1 MCDEA
6 KARGRLIAATL
17 DGAWR
22 DKASQPQS
30 EKAPDEIASLLLA
43 SGSAAL
49 GWYRIRHSDLR
60 TSDVAVQLQQAYRL
74 HTLQSA
80 IHERSLTQLVLFLRS
95 AGLDPLLGKGWAIAR
110 LYPEPGLRPY
120 GDFDLYVRP
129 EEYEATSAALRRP
142 GAPPCAVDLHRGAA
156 ELDDRGFD
164 DLYARSR
171 LAGLGDAEVRIF
183 GPEDHLRL
191 LCLHMFRHGA
201 WRPLWL
207 VDVAVALESR
217 PADFDW
223 DYFLSG
229 DQRRSDWTACAI
241 GLAHQ
246 LLGAEVSG
254 TPIVERA
261 RNLPRWLVPAV
272 LGQWGRGQ
280 VPHGT
285 RRPMSSYLRDPAG
298 VLDALRVRWPNAIE
312 ATVGVHGAFND
323 LPRLPFQLGECLRR
337 TGGFVA
343 QLPAL
348 LGNAVRYGER

>member
-1 MCDEA
+1 MSSSDRA
-6 KARGRLIAATL
+6 KARGQAIAAVL
-17 DGAWR
+17 AGVWR
-22 DKASQPQS
+22 DASPPPPPF
-30 EKAPDEIASLLLA
+30 EEITPLLLA

-49 GWYRIRHSDLR
+49 AWHRIRNTDLR
-60 TSDVAVQLQQAYRL
+60 TSDAAFELQQAYRL

-80 IHERSLTQLVLFLRS
+80 LHDRSLKELVLFLRS
-95 AGLDPLLGKGWAIAR
+95 SGLDPLLGKGWAIAR

-120 GDFDLYVRP
+120 GDFDLFVP
-129 EEYEATSAALRRP
+129 AEAYGAVAAALRRP
-142 GAPPCAVDLHRGAA
+142 GAPSSEVDLHRGAA
-156 ELDDRGFD
+156 DLDDRGFD
-164 DLYARSR
+164 DLYGRSQM
-171 LAGLGDAEVRIF
+171 LGLGDAEVRVF

-223 DYFLSG
+223 DYCLSG
-229 DQRRSDWTACAI
+229 DRRCADWTACAI

-246 LLGAEVSG
+246 LLGARVSD
-254 TPIVERA
+254 TPVEGRA
-261 RNLPRWLVPAV
+261 RNLPRWLVPTV
-272 LGQWGRGQ
+272 LEQWGRGQ
-280 VPHGT
+280 LPHGV
-285 RRPMSSYLRDPAG
+285 RRPMSSYLRSPAG

-312 ATVGVHGAFND
+312 ATVGMHGEFNN

-337 TGGFVA
+337 TGGFMA

-348 LGNAVRYGER
+348 LGAAARHGER